1 MIAFN
6 SGIDVGSI
14 GFFSIII
21 FVVIYISL
29 RSIPKYLSSIFGV
42 CVANNKTSKKHKTE
56 CSIVRF
62 GNVISSSGSVIL
74 LFQKQIKLGGPISI
88 THKDVERYLMSILEA
103 PAQLVTQSTNLR
115 NGGRY
120 LY

>member
-14 GFFSIII
+14 SFSIII

-29 RSIPKYLSSIFGV
+29 RSIPKYLSSIFGL
-42 CVANNKTSKKHKTE
+42 CVANNKTSKKYKTE
-56 CSIVRF
+56 FS
-62 GNVISSSGSVIL
+62 IL

-88 THKDVERYLMSILEA
+88 AHKDVERYLMSILKA
-103 PAQLVTQSTNLR
+103 GSISDSIYKP
-115 NGGRY
+115 
-120 LY
+120 